1 MMAGS
6 VSRKAI
12 AILILLGFAV
22 FSPQSPFLA
31 AASGSAEFNSV
42 FSDYEEYE
50 GSVYMGISGP
60 YTDQETAYR
69 KALENACTMAAVAQ
83 SLRMRADLDMVTDT
97 RRDIDRFKVYS
108 SGVYSQ
114 EVLDDVMAGME
125 IENLIWYGGD
135 VGAVAFIR
143 YGNAERLSWN
153 HDPSWITKGIEIPG
167 YVFAVGTVGEYYY
180 IQDSINA
187 AAYEGAVNLVPNHQ
201 KSIIAVNEESMMDT
215 DDMTVYSYQIGYNI
229 LERFTVLAYYYDA
242 TARTYSAL
250 VGARL

>member
-125 IENLIWYGGD
+125 IENLI
-135 VGAVAFIR
+135 
-143 YGNAERLSWN
+143 
-153 HDPSWITKGIEIPG
+153 
-167 YVFAVGTVGEYYY
+167 
-180 IQDSINA
+180 
-187 AAYEGAVNLVPNHQ
+187 
-201 KSIIAVNEESMMDT
+201 
-215 DDMTVYSYQIGYNI
+215 
-229 LERFTVLAYYYDA
+229 
-242 TARTYSAL
+242 
-250 VGARL
+250 